1 MDVQKLVA
9 NIPTNTITSK
19 LGGATYTSKVCTPDS
34 FFASNDIAEILNSKL
49 KNIYGIKSDIKDK
62 TLLGKIYSVVQEFCE
77 LNENDKL
84 FNNLTIQTR
93 NLPAKE
99 YKRVIKMQDNYT
111 LSFNKGVD
119 WKNIEQITKDLFN
132 KGHIASQNPKY
143 LIYQGF
149 GDFLNFSNNPK
160 AHYKC
165 ADLFYEKDCASLPF
179 RICNSTSLEAFNSHV
194 TAAKMSKEFLP
205 SDVEKYMRENTGNLS
220 LKFPE
225 ALANYIEGSK
235 IKFNTTDE
243 AVEFLKQFGI
253 QAEFSDIRQANLCA
267 QAVED
272 LIQAVDNKQIF
283 NGLKIKNSPETFANN
298 SETVA
303 QFDFNYKTHEND
315 IKLNPNIQW
324 QNSEN
329 LMAESFNNMFHPTT
343 KVKDYFIHELSHYID
358 FKGNPE
364 KFLEMEN
371 KFGGFNTSGI
381 FATSKV
387 SEYATEDPAEFCA
400 EYICGKMAGIEYP
413 EVTDKLFQQ
422 FWNGCKLN
430 FPKTK

>member
-1 MDVQKLVA
+1 MDIQKIAA
-9 NIPTNTITSK
+9 NIPINSITHKLEGTNASKISAPDRFSTS
-19 LGGATYTSKVCTPDS
+19 
-34 FFASNDIAEILNSKL
+34 SNVAQIINSKL
-49 KNIYGIKSDIKDK
+49 KNIYGINSSIQDK
-62 TLLGKIYSVVQEFCE
+62 TLLGKVYAVVQEFCE
-77 LNENDKL
+77 LNSDDKL
-84 FNNLTIQTR
+84 FHNLTLRTCNLLLKKFSQVTKIQ
-93 NLPAKE
+93 N
-99 YKRVIKMQDNYT
+99 NYT
-111 LSFNKGVD
+111 LSFNKNTD

-132 KGHIASQNPKY
+132 KGFVGSKNPKY

-160 AHYKC
+160 ARYEC
-165 ADLFYEKDCASLPF
+165 ANLFYEGSSSTLPF
-179 RICNSTSLEAFNSHV
+179 RICNSTNLEAFNSHA
-194 TAAKMSKEFLP
+194 TAALMSKEFLP
-205 SDVEKYMRENTGNLS
+205 ADIEKYLRENMGNLS

-225 ALANYIEGSK
+225 AFANYIEGSK